1 MTNHLTDMV
10 FDDNFYL
17 DLDKTYNKCDFVRT
31 YREITFPKFYLKK
44 FIFIDKSCKILYM
57 STFT

>member
-44 FIFIDKSCKILYM
+44 FIFIDKSC
-57 STFT
+57 